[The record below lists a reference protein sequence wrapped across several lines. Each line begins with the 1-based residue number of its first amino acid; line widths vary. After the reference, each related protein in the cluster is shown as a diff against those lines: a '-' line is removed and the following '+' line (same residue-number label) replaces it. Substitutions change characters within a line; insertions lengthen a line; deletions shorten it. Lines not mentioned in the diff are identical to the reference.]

1 MQLGMTA
8 ALIGW
13 IVSPLPGQ
21 SSPEHWLDG
30 LLNSL
35 AGQFPEGSFL
45 NQAFNLRA
53 LLALGFVA
61 LACGGV
67 GSLVVGNRMAFFSDA
82 LAHCAFAGVSLGY
95 VLFEV
100 FLLGVRPKE
109 EFWQWVTPIMVVFGV
124 GVGAGIAY
132 VRSQTGL
139 ASDTV
144 IGVFFAFSLGF
155 AAMLKNIINDRSV
168 FSLEDFLFG
177 DPLFVSAPEIIYIA
191 CLAVVSWVFLFLFF
205 NPLVFSSFNTSLA
218 LSRKIHVTLLYY
230 LFVMMLALIVNL
242 CLRYVGVLLINAL
255 LIVPAATAFN
265 LGRDL
270 RGVFWYT
277 VIISLF
283 VCLGGLGA
291 SWELQIRTG
300 VRFGVSG
307 TIVMLSVFL
316 FFLSMIMGKY
326 FLSRESASK
335 A

>member
-1 MQLGMTA
+1 MNEFQASLLFGQA
-8 ALIGW
+8 AGD
-13 IVSPLPGQ
+13 
-21 SSPEHWLDG
+21 HWLDG
-30 LLNSL
+30 LLNHL
-35 AGQFPEGSFL
+35 ALQFPEGSFL

-53 LLALGFVA
+53 MLALAFVA
-61 LACGGV
+61 LACGSV

-95 VLFEV
+95 VLFEF
-100 FLLGVRPKE
+100 FLLGIRPKE

-124 GVGAGIAY
+124 SVGAGIAY

-177 DPLFVSAPEIIYIA
+177 DPLFVSSPEIIYIA
-191 CLAVVSWVFLFLFF
+191 LLAVVSWVFLYFFF
-205 NPLVFSSFNTSLA
+205 NSLVFSSFNTSLA
-218 LSRKIHVTLLYY
+218 LSRKFHVTLLYY

-265 LGRDL
+265 LGKNIRA
-270 RGVFWYT
+270 VFWIT
-277 VIISLF
+277 VMLSLF

-291 SWELQIRTG
+291 SWELQVRTG

-307 TIVMLSVFL
+307 TIVMLSVML
-316 FFLSMIMGKY
+316 FFISMVVSKS
-326 FLSRESASK
+326 FLGRVSSSK
-335 A
+335 S